1 MMVKDEYFLCYSW
14 LIPLAAWGGG
24 GAELGLRYAKSRYVK
39 FQLLKQW
46 KFVIALSIA

>member
-1 MMVKDEYFLCYSW
+1 MNIFCVILDLFRS
-14 LIPLAAWGGG
+14 PPGGGG

>member
-1 MMVKDEYFLCYSW
+1 MNIFCVILDLFRS
-14 LIPLAAWGGG
+14 PPGGGGG